1 MNQCVLVG
9 RLVSIQNDY
18 MVLTVTRP
26 EKNSDG
32 TYDSDT
38 INVYLSGN
46 IQERVHEHC
55 HKGDVIGIRGRITSF
70 EYTKDD
76 VTYRQLKITA
86 DKVTFLTS
94 NINATKAEEEDTFDG
109 GE

>member
-9 RLVSIQNDY
+9 RIISIQNDY
-18 MVLTVTRP
+18 VVLTVARP
-26 EKNSDG
+26 DKNSED

-46 IQERVHEHC
+46 IQDRVHEYC
-55 HKGDVIGIRGRITSF
+55 HKGDIIGARGRITSV
-70 EYTKDD
+70 EYSKDD
-76 VTYRQLKITA
+76 VTYRQIKIVA
-86 DKVTFLTS
+86 DKVTFLSS
-94 NINATKAEEEDTFDG
+94 NPNATRTDEEVDFDG

>member
-9 RLVSIQNDY
+9 RIISVQNDHV
-18 MVLTVTRP
+18 VLTVARP
-26 EKNSDG
+26 FKNSED

-46 IQERVHEHC
+46 IQDRVHEYC
-55 HKGDVIGIRGRITSF
+55 HKGDIIGIRGRITSV
-70 EYTKDD
+70 EYSKDD

-86 DKVTFLTS
+86 DKVTFLSS
-94 NINATKAEEEDTFDG
+94 NPDATRADEEADFDG